1 MSLAVIIDIVIVV
14 SVVAFALH
22 GAKRGLFQSLAGL
35 VIVVVALF
43 GAAII
48 AGTFAKPVAKLV
60 TPMAEKYFSQEIAEA
75 LERVDVELP
84 DMDIV
89 PELPE
94 DGVLKDVMASA
105 GTILE
110 GAVDTATTTASA
122 AAENLIESI
131 AYSILFMIG
140 FLLLMLLLHVLCAAM
155 GLLTKLPVVHGLNS
169 LGGAVFGL
177 VQGVLLVFLVVF
189 VLQHLGVALDTAE
202 LQEAHILH
210 IFRDNTL
217 LEKLLSL
224 L

>member
-110 GAVDTATTTASA
+110 GAVDTATTAASA

>member
-14 SVVAFALH
+14 SIVAFALH

-110 GAVDTATTTASA
+110 GAVDTATTAASA

-131 AYSILFMIG
+131 AYSMLFMIG